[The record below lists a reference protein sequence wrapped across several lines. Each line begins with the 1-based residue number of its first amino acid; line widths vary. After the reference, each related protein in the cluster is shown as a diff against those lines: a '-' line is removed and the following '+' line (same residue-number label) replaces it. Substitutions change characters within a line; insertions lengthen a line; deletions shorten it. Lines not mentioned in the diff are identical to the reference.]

1 MKQREFITFLIL
13 CWALCFGIVVLC
25 AGLKETLLATGIFS
39 TLFYIGMKIT
49 SAANA
54 VVGVNFKLEQ
64 TIYYDIIFIMISTI
78 CFSVYAGLI

>member
-13 CWALCFGIVVLC
+13 CWAICFCIVLLCV
-25 AGLKETLLATGIFS
+25 GLKETLLATGIFS

-49 SAANA
+49 AAANA

-64 TIYYDIIFIMISTI
+64 TIYYDIIFIMISTV
-78 CFSVYAGLI
+78 CFSIYAGLI